1 MRQKKATTIPGQQ
14 YLVRRTG
21 SPNWQIDFGIDAVRV
36 RESSGTEDMA
46 AAAALALVRYNA
58 VWRQVRLGEAPLSE
72 MRLDAAVA
80 RFGVEVAQHSRYGR
94 ESQRAHCAAWI
105 EALGAGTLLTAL
117 NDAAVHAGVQALKA
131 RTVRN
136 GRALGPA
143 SINRHLSTLSAL
155 CRLAGAKWGVKVG
168 TWKPASHKLREPT
181 GRETF
186 LEHGE
191 ARALLAAA
199 VPHLR
204 PILALALVTGLRRAN
219 VHELTWESVS
229 LDMARLVVIQKGERR
244 HSVSLPPAAV
254 ALLAALQPDTAL
266 RRGPVFVFGN
276 PSLGCGCSACRDRP
290 GEPIR
295 DTRTAFEAACTAAG
309 LPAGFRFHDLRHSV
323 ASWVLA
329 SGGDLRLVQDQLGHR
344 NISTT
349 ARYSHLVAGRRE
361 GVVTA
366 ATAGLFGVGP

>member
-1 MRQKKATTIPGQQ
+1 MRRQKVKTIPGEQ
-14 YLVRRTG
+14 YLARRSG
-21 SPNWQIDFGIDAVRV
+21 SPNWQIDFQIGDVRV

-46 AAAALALVRYNA
+46 GAAALALARYNA
-58 VWRQVRLGEAPLSE
+58 VWRQVRLGETPLSE

-80 RFGVEVAQHSRYGR
+80 RFEAEVLQQSRYGR

-117 NDAAVHAGVQALKA
+117 NDTAVHAGVQALKA
-131 RTVRN
+131 RTVRR
-136 GRALGPA
+136 GGALGPA

-168 TWKPASHKLREPT
+168 PWKSADHKLREPT

-186 LEHGE
+186 LEHDQ
-191 ARALLAAA
+191 ARALMAAA

-204 PILALALVTGLRRAN
+204 PILAIALATGLRKAN
-219 VHELTWESVS
+219 VHSLAWESVS
-229 LDMARLVVIQKGERR
+229 LDMARVVLMQKGDRP

-266 RRGPVFVFGN
+266 RRGPVFVFGS
-276 PSLGCGCSACRDRP
+276 PALECGCSACRDRP

-295 DTRTAFEAACTAAG
+295 DTRTAFEAACAAAG

-344 NISTT
+344 NIATT

-361 GVVTA
+361 GVVTS
-366 ATAGLFGVGP
+366 ATAGLFSSGA